1 MDILGIHHVSLIV
14 QDTGSAL
21 SFYQDVLGLR
31 LDEGRPELDFPGAW
45 LQVGEQQQIHLL
57 ELDNPYIDAV
67 LPEHGGR
74 DRHAAFMVDTL
85 DELVSRLDAA
95 GVTYRLSRSGRKALF
110 CRDPDGNTLEF
121 IQSHQGHR

>member
-1 MDILGIHHVSLIV
+1 MNIIGIHHVSLIV
-14 QDTGSAL
+14 QDTDSAL
-21 SFYQDVLGLR
+21 SFYQDLLGLS

-45 LQVGEQQQIHLL
+45 LEVGYQQQIHLL
-57 ELDNPYIDAV
+57 ELDNPYADAE

-74 DRHAAFMVDTL
+74 DRHAAFMVDNL

-95 GVTYRLSRSGRKALF
+95 GVAYRLSRSGRKALF

-121 IQSHQGHR
+121 IQAHQGPR